1 MPLLAEISTAQP
13 AFHNFPRT
21 FSAHSCFHVNKSL
34 GSLTFGNEKELSS
47 SWKSLIIPK
56 RGNFSAQPEISRR
69 GFLIRAVA
77 ILESKRVVHDGNGNV
92 SMGERTE
99 FKNSQVGVAPIT
111 SEVQLAYSSGDS
123 EELDER
129 ERLRRER
136 ISKANKGNTPWNKG
150 RKHSAETLR
159 RIKERTRLAMQ
170 DPKVKMKLVKLGHA
184 QSEETRLKIGV
195 GVRMGWQRRREKLV
209 LQETCYFEWQNLIA
223 EASRQGYKGEE
234 ELQWDSYQILN
245 EELKK
250 EWLESVE
257 QRKKMPRTVGSRRAP
272 KSAEQRKKISES
284 ISAKWADPEYRD
296 RVCSALAKY
305 HGTPTGVNRRP
316 RRKRSESTDTTRTS
330 QKKEKSDVNSS
341 FAGGSRIESQRLKLR
356 KSKAPRFK
364 DPLAS
369 SKLEMIKSIRAQ
381 RAIAETQKMEAIER
395 ARLLIAEAEKA
406 AEALEVAATRSPIA
420 RASLLETRK
429 LIAEAIQSIESIDIE
444 QMASPQTEE
453 PNAAASYNYE
463 VGTPNNEG
471 GSLGGKEDQN
481 RAVQTIANGTQLFP
495 SSIDEDFDFSKFS
508 LQDLLGGENEVPA
521 SSNGYG
527 VSHSSFSSLANQ
539 PNGNKPSDHKPSFN
553 GTKLHHLEEKAD
565 SQVITVTKKW
575 VRGRL
580 VEVAEGC

>member
-1 MPLLAEISTAQP
+1 MPLLAGISTAQP
-13 AFHNFPRT
+13 AFHNFHRT
-21 FSAHSCFHVNKSL
+21 VTARSCFHVNKSL
-34 GSLTFGNEKELSS
+34 GSLTFGNDKELSS

-56 RGNFSAQPEISRR
+56 RVNFSAHPEISRR
-69 GFLIRAVA
+69 VFLIRAVA
-77 ILESKRVVHDGNGNV
+77 TLESKRVVLDGNRDV

-99 FKNSQVGVAPIT
+99 FKNSQVGVAPST
-111 SEVQLAYSSGDS
+111 SEFQLTSSSGDS

-209 LQETCYFEWQNLIA
+209 LQETCHFEWQNLIA

-250 EWLESVE
+250 EWVESVE
-257 QRKKMPRTVGSRRAP
+257 QRKKMPRPVGSRRAP

-305 HGTPTGVNRRP
+305 HGTPIGVNRRP
-316 RRKRSESTDTTRTS
+316 RRKRSESTDTMRTS

-341 FAGGSRIESQRLKLR
+341 FAGGSRIENQRLKLR
-356 KSKAPRFK
+356 KIKAPRFK

-381 RAIAETQKMEAIER
+381 RAIAETQKTEAVEQ

-429 LIAEAIQSIESIDIE
+429 LIAEAIQSIESIDIK
-444 QMASPQTEE
+444 QMASPKTEE
-453 PNAAASYNYE
+453 PNAEASHSYE

-471 GSLGGKEDQN
+471 ESLGGKEDQI
-481 RAVQTIANGTQLFP
+481 RAVQTIANGTQLFS

-508 LQDLLGGENEVPA
+508 LQDLIGGEKEVPA

-539 PNGNKPSDHKPSFN
+539 PNGNKPSSSLN
-553 GTKLHHLEEKAD
+553 GTKLHHLEERAD

-580 VEVAEGC
+580 VEVAKGC

>member
-1 MPLLAEISTAQP
+1 MPLLAEISTA
-13 AFHNFPRT
+13 
-21 FSAHSCFHVNKSL
+21 HSWFHVNKSL
-34 GSLTFGNEKELSS
+34 GSLTFGNDKELSS
-47 SWKSLIIPK
+47 SWKSLVIPK
-56 RGNFSAQPEISRR
+56 RVNWSVQPESSRR

-77 ILESKRVVHDGNGNV
+77 TLESKPVLHDGNGDI
-92 SMGERTE
+92 SMGEPTE
-99 FKNSQVGVAPIT
+99 FKNSQLGVAPHTPST
-111 SEVQLAYSSGDS
+111 SELQLASSSGDLK
-123 EELDER
+123 ELDEK

-170 DPKVKMKLVKLGHA
+170 DPKEVKMKLVKLGHA
-184 QSEETRLKIGV
+184 QSEETRLKIGA
-195 GVRMGWQRRREKLV
+195 GVRMGWQRRREKKV
-209 LQETCYFEWQNLIA
+209 VQETCHYEWQNLIA
-223 EASRQGYKGEE
+223 EASRQGYKGEK

-284 ISAKWADPEYRD
+284 ISAKWADPDYRD

-305 HGTPTGVNRRP
+305 HGTPIGVSRRP

-341 FAGGSRIESQRLKLR
+341 LAGGRRIENQRLKLR
-356 KSKAPRFK
+356 KSRAPRFK

-369 SKLEMIKSIRAQ
+369 SKLEMIKRIRAQ
-381 RAIAETQKMEAIER
+381 RAMAETQKMEAIER

-406 AEALEVAATRSPIA
+406 AEALEVAATSSPIA

-429 LIAEAIQSIESIDIE
+429 LIAEAIQSIESINIV
-444 QMASPQTEE
+444 QTASPQTEE
-453 PNAAASYNYE
+453 PKAAASYSSFE
-463 VGTPNNEG
+463 VVTPNIEEE
-471 GSLGGKEDQN
+471 SLSRKEDQN
-481 RAVQTIANGTQLFP
+481 RAVQAIANGTQLFP
-495 SSIDEDFDFSKFS
+495 ANIDEDFDCSKFS
-508 LQDLLGGENEVPA
+508 LQDLLGREKEVSA
-521 SSNGYG
+521 SNNGYG
-527 VSHSSFSSLANQ
+527 LSHSSFSSLANQ
-539 PNGNKPSDHKPSFN
+539 PNGNKPSDLKPSLN

-580 VEVAEGC
+580 VEVAEER

>member
-1 MPLLAEISTAQP
+1 MPLLAEISTA
-13 AFHNFPRT
+13 
-21 FSAHSCFHVNKSL
+21 HSWFHVNKSL
-34 GSLTFGNEKELSS
+34 GSLTFGNDKELSS
-47 SWKSLIIPK
+47 SWKSLVIPK
-56 RGNFSAQPEISRR
+56 RVNWSVQPESSRR

-77 ILESKRVVHDGNGNV
+77 TLESKPVLHDGNGDI
-92 SMGERTE
+92 SMGEPTE
-99 FKNSQVGVAPIT
+99 FKNSQLGVAPHTPST
-111 SEVQLAYSSGDS
+111 SELQLASSSGDLK
-123 EELDER
+123 ELDEK

-184 QSEETRLKIGV
+184 QSEETRLKIGA
-195 GVRMGWQRRREKLV
+195 GVRMGWQRRREKKV
-209 LQETCYFEWQNLIA
+209 VQETCHYEWQNLIA
-223 EASRQGYKGEE
+223 EASRQGYKGEK

-284 ISAKWADPEYRD
+284 ISAKWADPDYRD

-305 HGTPTGVNRRP
+305 HGTPIGVSRRP

-341 FAGGSRIESQRLKLR
+341 LAGGRRIENQRLKLR
-356 KSKAPRFK
+356 KSRAPRFK

-369 SKLEMIKSIRAQ
+369 SKLEMIKRIRAQ
-381 RAIAETQKMEAIER
+381 RAMAETQKMEAIER

-406 AEALEVAATRSPIA
+406 AEALEVAATSSPIA

-429 LIAEAIQSIESIDIE
+429 LIAEAIQSIESINIV
-444 QMASPQTEE
+444 QTASPQTEE
-453 PNAAASYNYE
+453 PKAAASYSSFE
-463 VGTPNNEG
+463 VVTPNIEEE
-471 GSLGGKEDQN
+471 SLSRKEDQN
-481 RAVQTIANGTQLFP
+481 RAVQAIANGTQLFP
-495 SSIDEDFDFSKFS
+495 ANIDEDFDCSKFS
-508 LQDLLGGENEVPA
+508 LQDLLGREKEVSA
-521 SSNGYG
+521 SNNGYG
-527 VSHSSFSSLANQ
+527 LSHSSFSSLANQ
-539 PNGNKPSDHKPSFN
+539 PNGNKPSDLKPSLN

-580 VEVAEGC
+580 VEVAEER